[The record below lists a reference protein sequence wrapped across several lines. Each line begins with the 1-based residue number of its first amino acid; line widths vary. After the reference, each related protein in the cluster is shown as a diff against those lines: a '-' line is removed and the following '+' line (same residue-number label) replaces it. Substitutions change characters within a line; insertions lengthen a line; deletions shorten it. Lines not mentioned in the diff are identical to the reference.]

1 MIIFNNLYFFDTIVV
16 QRDIMQNHK
25 LYDKIPLLIFTA
37 LLLSTNLWAKAKVN
51 EEEKILEKL
60 KNYPYLLAYA
70 DDKYKDDIKIVTLA
84 IKKNGRILEYAS
96 KRLQDNEA
104 LVHEAVRSNGGALA
118 YASERLRDDDD
129 IVSMAIDSY
138 GTYLQHAS
146 KRLQDDDDIVMDA
159 LRSNGANL
167 QYASKRL
174 RDDKWYVSLAVKNNS
189 SALEYASKRLQSDR
203 ALVLLSVR
211 TYSSNLSYASDILQ
225 DDKEIVLEAVRQD
238 GKALRYASKR
248 LKNDKE
254 VVKIALKSD
263 ASNLAYASK
272 AMQKLLG
279 YKENGKIQI
288 EFNEKI
294 KNLESVPLGIK
305 STLALK
311 SISLFHENK
320 QGKSLIGQ
328 YAVSKDEPV
337 DYYIA
342 LNLNDGIG
350 EHNGSI
356 VIELEA
362 LDGKKY
368 FVKKK
373 YVKIKG
379 TKELCTKYSNKDTAL
394 NSFTEQK
401 YKRHIMKLRIKDEVA
416 YGAFMVMHP
425 MLGKK
430 DAKALDMKEDYI
442 EHIVAKIGS
451 NIVFE
456 LKTSSILR
464 VDPFF
469 RFTFNAPKKSGRLE
483 IIVTDNQGKRKRF
496 YKEYTI

>member
-1 MIIFNNLYFFDTIVV
+1 
-16 QRDIMQNHK
+16 MQ
-25 LYDKIPLLIFTA
+25 KILKI
-37 LLLSTNLWAKAKVN
+37 LLLTTLVLCANNTLV
-51 EEEKILEKL
+51 EEEMLIKKL

-70 DDKYKDDIKIVTLA
+70 NNKYKDDKKLISQA
-84 IKKNGRILEYAS
+84 IKTNGRILKYAS

-104 LVHEAVRSNGGALA
+104 LVLEAVRSNGGALA
-118 YASERLRDDDD
+118 YASTRLKDDDD
-129 IVSMAIDSY
+129 IVSIAIDSY

-146 KRLQDDDDIVMDA
+146 KRLQDDDDIVIDA

-174 RDDKWYVSLAVKNNS
+174 RDDKWYVSLAIKNNS
-189 SALEYASKRLQSDR
+189 SALEYASKRLQNDR

-211 TYSSNLSYASDILQ
+211 TYSSNLSYASDSLQ
-225 DDKEIVLEAVRQD
+225 DDKEIVLEAVKQD

-254 VVKIALKSD
+254 IVRVALKSD

-279 YKENGKIQI
+279 YKENSEIQI

-328 YAVSKDEPV
+328 YSVTKDEPV

-342 LNLNDGIG
+342 LNLNNGIG
-350 EHNGSI
+350 EHNGTI
-356 VIELEA
+356 YIELEA
-362 LDGKKY
+362 LDGKKHL
-368 FVKKK
+368 VEKK
-373 YVKIKG
+373 YVEVKG
-379 TKELCTKYSNKDTAL
+379 TKELYKKYKNKDIAL

-442 EHIVAKIGS
+442 KHIVAKIG
-451 NIVFE
+451 NNVVFDFE
-456 LKTSSILR
+456 TSATLR

-469 RFTFNAPKKSGRLE
+469 RFTFNAPKKSGKLE
-483 IIVTDNQGKRKRF
+483 IVVTDNQGNKKRF
-496 YKEYTI
+496 YKDYTI